1 MSKFKVG
8 DKVVYIADDR
18 YNGIQ
23 GIVEY
28 IEENGTVNV
37 TYTCEKARDLWSE
50 SLRTYNETPKRI
62 RKLTKLDKAL
72 S

>member
-1 MSKFKVG
+1 MKFKPG
-8 DKVVYIADDR
+8 DEVVYIVDDR

-23 GIVEY
+23 GIVDG
-28 IEENGTVNV
+28 IDENGIVSV
-37 TYTCEKARDLWSE
+37 TYTCEKSRDLWSE
-50 SLRTYNETPKRI
+50 SLRNYNESPKDI